1 MKNKTGKM
9 FTVIMLDIIERRVWK
24 KTFFKKK
31 NFFAKPLSKNEL
43 SSEPNKMIKHSKSR
57 SSAPFTFLLKDFFLP
72 KNRCLE
78 SQRKKILFYFIFI
91 ERQNFE
97 TACRIID
104 SPDLSASF
112 GYFLGRCFFDVL

>member
-1 MKNKTGKM
+1 
-9 FTVIMLDIIERRVWK
+9 MLDIIERRVWK

-57 SSAPFTFLLKDFFLP
+57 SSAPFTFLLKDFFFA
-72 KNRCLE
+72 
-78 SQRKKILFYFIFI
+78 KKPMSGKSKKKKFFFYFIFI

>member
-24 KTFFKKK
+24 KTIFKKK

-57 SSAPFTFLLKDFFLP
+57 SSVHIFAERLFFAKKP
-72 KNRCLE
+72 MSGKSKKKNYF
-78 SQRKKILFYFIFI
+78 LFYF
-91 ERQNFE
+91 
-97 TACRIID
+97 
-104 SPDLSASF
+104 
-112 GYFLGRCFFDVL
+112 Y

>member
-9 FTVIMLDIIERRVWK
+9 FTVIVLDIIERRVWK

-57 SSAPFTFLLKDFFLP
+57 SFVHIFAERLFFA
-72 KNRCLE
+72 
-78 SQRKKILFYFIFI
+78 KKPMSGKSKKKKFFFYFIFI

-112 GYFLGRCFFDVL
+112 GYFLGRCFFDVF